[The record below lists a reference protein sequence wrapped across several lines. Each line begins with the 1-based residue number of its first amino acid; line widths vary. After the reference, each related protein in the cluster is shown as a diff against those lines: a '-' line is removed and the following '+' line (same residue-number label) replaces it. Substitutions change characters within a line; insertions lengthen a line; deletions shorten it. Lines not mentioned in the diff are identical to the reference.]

1 VQVTIDGPA
10 GVGKTSVGGA
20 VAEQFSLVF
29 IESGQLYRTIAYGKI
44 NSLDYDDLVLKEGEG
59 IMAEPLLEGKR
70 LTDELD
76 SEEIGEEA
84 SKLAKKPEVRD
95 LVNETILEIASGE
108 DVLVEGRDIGTQV
121 LPDAEAKVFLT
132 ASTSERAR
140 RRKKQLDLDRDLGEI
155 EAGITKR
162 DDRDQ
167 KREVAPLRPA
177 EDAEVIDT
185 TDLSLEEVV
194 DRVVK
199 MVELIKDK

>member
-10 GVGKTSVGGA
+10 GVGKTSVGSA

-29 IESGQLYRTIAYGKI
+29 IQSGQLYRAIAYAKL
-44 NSLDYDDLVLKEGEG
+44 NSLDYENLSLKKGEN
-59 IMAEPLLEGKR
+59 LEAIPSLGSEK
-70 LTDELD
+70 LTDELN

-108 DVLVEGRDIGTQV
+108 DVLAEGRDIGTQV

-132 ASTSERAR
+132 ASTSERAL
-140 RRKKQLDLDRDLGEI
+140 RRKKQLNSDRDLGEI
-155 EAGITKR
+155 ETGITKR

-199 MVELIKDK
+199 MVELIKNK